1 MKRFFALI
9 FLSLAFSCGKS
20 SLPVPA
26 LYEVDVALSYPAG
39 SGVAPHAGVA
49 VRLSGTTLSLEE
61 RTNTGGRAVF
71 RVPAGIYKLFVSEKA
86 GGQYFNAG
94 KEVIVRSAGGALSCP
109 VDLSVSR
116 TSPLVI
122 KEFYCGGCP
131 REDSGF
137 YANDKYAIL
146 YNNSSAPILLNH
158 VGLAMTYPYPATNTT
173 NYDYVDGV
181 LSYEAAGT
189 APAGLAFWTFD
200 SDEALVLGP
209 GEQKLVVLAYAIDH
223 TPTFPKSVDLSL
235 PEYYV
240 VYDSEATK
248 NHTAPSERIPT
259 SHYLKVWNY
268 GLTGNWA
275 MDRMSPAF
283 FIFSP
288 ESEAALE
295 TFFRD
300 GSNVSLYNN
309 KINFPRKMIPRS
321 WLLDGVE
328 VFEKDNVKNKKR
340 LPSHLDLGAAEMI
353 GGLGYTLYRNVDR
366 EATEAL
372 AENEG
377 KLVYDYDGG
386 TEGSTDPSGID
397 AESSLRNGA
406 RIVYLDTNDSS
417 RDFHLRKKS
426 SLKR

>member
-1 MKRFFALI
+1 MKRYFALL
-9 FLSLAFSCGKS
+9 FLLLTLSCGKS

-26 LYEVDVALSYPAG
+26 LYELDVTLTYPPE
-39 SGVAPHAGVA
+39 SGVTPHAGVE
-49 VRLSGTTLSLEE
+49 VRISGAMLTLEE
-61 RTNTGGRAVF
+61 RTDADGKAVF
-71 RVPAGIYKLFVSEKA
+71 RAPAGIYKLFVSEKVE
-86 GGQYFNAG
+86 GQYFNAG
-94 KEVIVRSAGGALSCP
+94 KEIIVRSGSGALSCP
-109 VDLSVSR
+109 VTLSVSR

-131 REDSGF
+131 KEDSGF
-137 YANDKYAIL
+137 YANDKYVIL
-146 YNNSSAPILLNH
+146 YNNSAADILLNH
-158 VGLAMTYPYPATNTT
+158 VGMAMTYPYPATNTT

-200 SDEALVLGP
+200 SGEPLVLGP

-268 GLTGNWA
+268 GLTGYWA

-288 ESEAALE
+288 ESGAALE
-295 TFFRD
+295 AFFRD

-321 WLLDGVE
+321 WLLDGIE
-328 VFEKDNVKNKKR
+328 VFEKDNAKNKKR
-340 LPSHLDLGAAEMI
+340 LPSHLDLGAVEMV

-366 EATEAL
+366 AATEAIG
-372 AENEG
+372 ENAG

-397 AESSLRNGA
+397 AEASLRNGA

-426 SLKR
+426 SLKP